1 MKKFYEAF
9 CKIELT
15 LAIFGLVTSVAV
27 IFLAAMLRTF
37 GSPINWGTDI
47 ALLLFTWSTFLGAD
61 IAFRAGKLVNVDIL
75 FNRLFGKPQKVTKL
89 IIYLICLG
97 FLAAMV
103 YLGAIQSVK
112 TWSRSFQGIPA
123 LSYTW
128 VTLSVPVSCASMAVT
143 TLIKMHHTLKD
154 QDECTT
160 I

>member
-27 IFLAAMLRTF
+27 IFLAAMLRTL

-61 IAFRAGKLVNVDIL
+61 IAFRANKLVNVDIL

>member
-15 LAIFGLVTSVAV
+15 LAIFGLVTSVTV
-27 IFLAAMLRTF
+27 IFLAAMLRTL

-61 IAFRAGKLVNVDIL
+61 IAFRANKLVNVDIL

>member
-1 MKKFYEAF
+1 MKKFYETF

-61 IAFRAGKLVNVDIL
+61 IAFRANKLVNVDIL

>member
-27 IFLAAMLRTF
+27 IFLAAMLRTL

>member
-1 MKKFYEAF
+1 MKKFYDAF
-9 CKIELT
+9 CKTELT

-27 IFLAAMLRTF
+27 IFLSAMLRTF

-75 FNRLFGKPQKVTKL
+75 FNRLFGKPQKVMKL

-97 FLAAMV
+97 FLVAMV
-103 YLGAIQSVK
+103 YLGSIQSVK

-143 TLIKMHHTLKD
+143 TLIKMYHTLKN

>member
-1 MKKFYEAF
+1 MKKFYQAF

-75 FNRLFGKPQKVTKL
+75 FNRLFGKPQKVMKL

-143 TLIKMHHTLKD
+143 TLIKMHQTLKG

>member
-1 MKKFYEAF
+1 MKKFYETF
-9 CKIELT
+9 CKTELT

-27 IFLAAMLRTF
+27 IFLSAMLRTF
-37 GSPINWGTDI
+37 GRPINWGTDI

-75 FNRLFGKPQKVTKL
+75 FNRLFGKPQKVMKL

-97 FLAAMV
+97 FLVAMV

-128 VTLSVPVSCASMAVT
+128 VTLSVPVSCASMTVT
-143 TLIKMHHTLKD
+143 TLIKMYHTIKS